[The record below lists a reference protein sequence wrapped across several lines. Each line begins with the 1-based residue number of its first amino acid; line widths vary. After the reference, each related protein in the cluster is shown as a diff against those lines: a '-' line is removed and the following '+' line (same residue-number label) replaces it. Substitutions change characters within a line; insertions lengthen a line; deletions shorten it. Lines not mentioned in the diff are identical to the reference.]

1 MLYSAYFNTHGGG
14 RMEYLRNNESGKV
27 NGFIL
32 QKNVPEKEVKRY
44 YKFMQDIKNA
54 IKECGIERIV
64 IDFIAEGSEIK
75 SDMQKNGCI
84 VLDEDMTS
92 MNISNKK
99 GETLLNITV
108 RG

>member
-1 MLYSAYFNTHGGG
+1 
-14 RMEYLRNNESGKV
+14 MEYLRNNETGKV

-92 MNISNKK
+92 MNISDKK

>member
-1 MLYSAYFNTHGGG
+1 
-14 RMEYLRNNESGKV
+14 MEYLKNNETGKV

-32 QKNVPEKEVKRY
+32 QKNVPENEVKRY
-44 YKFMQDIKNA
+44 FKFMQDIKNA

>member
-1 MLYSAYFNTHGGG
+1 
-14 RMEYLRNNESGKV
+14 MEYLRNNENGKV

-32 QKNVPEKEVKRY
+32 QKNVSENEVKRY

>member
-1 MLYSAYFNTHGGG
+1 
-14 RMEYLRNNESGKV
+14 MEYLKNNETGRV

-32 QKNVPEKEVKRY
+32 QKNVPENEVKRY

-75 SDMQKNGCI
+75 SDMQKNKC
-84 VLDEDMTS
+84 VMLDEDMIS
-92 MNISNKK
+92 MKVSDKK
-99 GETLLNITV
+99 DNTLLNITV
-108 RG
+108 KG

>member
-1 MLYSAYFNTHGGG
+1 
-14 RMEYLRNNESGKV
+14 MEYLRNNETGKV

-54 IKECGIERIV
+54 IKKCGIERIV
-64 IDFIAEGSEIK
+64 IDFIAKGSEIK
-75 SDMQKNGCI
+75 SDMQKNGCL

>member
-1 MLYSAYFNTHGGG
+1 
-14 RMEYLRNNESGKV
+14 MEYLTNNVNGKV

-32 QKNVPEKEVKRY
+32 QKNVPDKEAERY

-64 IDFIAEGSEIK
+64 IDFLAEGTEIK

-84 VLDEDMTS
+84 VLDEDMIS

-99 GETLLNITV
+99 GETLLNITI

>member
-1 MLYSAYFNTHGGG
+1 
-14 RMEYLRNNESGKV
+14 MEYLRIDETGKV

-32 QKNVPEKEVKRY
+32 QKNVPESEVKRY
-44 YKFMQDIKNA
+44 RKFMQDIKNA

-99 GETLLNITV
+99 GETLLNITI

>member
-1 MLYSAYFNTHGGG
+1 
-14 RMEYLRNNESGKV
+14 MEYLRNNESGEV

-32 QKNVPEKEVKRY
+32 QKNVPDKEVKRY

-64 IDFIAEGSEIK
+64 IDFIAEGSVIK
-75 SDMQKNGCI
+75 NDTQKNGCI

-92 MNISNKK
+92 MNICNKK
-99 GETLLNITV
+99 GKTLLNITV
-108 RG
+108 KG